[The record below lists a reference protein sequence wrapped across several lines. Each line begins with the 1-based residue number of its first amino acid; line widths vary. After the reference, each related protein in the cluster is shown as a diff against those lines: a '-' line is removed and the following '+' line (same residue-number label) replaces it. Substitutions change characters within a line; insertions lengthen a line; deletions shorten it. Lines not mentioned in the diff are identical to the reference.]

1 MIKGRLPDE
10 IINRSKKGFNM
21 PVAYWLSSDLNELL
35 NDMLNKEF
43 IERQGLFEHT
53 FIQQLISD
61 HLERRKD
68 NRKLLW
74 TLLMFQLWLRL
85 PIFMMLIILLLSCLY
100 SPIGIFSERFIH
112 SSISDLLLSCPA
124 QGIPLFCI
132 NIKKVFL

>member
-1 MIKGRLPDE
+1 M
-10 IINRSKKGFNM
+10 RSSIVRKKGFNM

-74 TLLMFQLWLRL
+74 TLLMFQLWYQNY
-85 PIFMMLIILLLSCLY
+85 M
-100 SPIGIFSERFIH
+100 E
-112 SSISDLLLSCPA
+112 
-124 QGIPLFCI
+124 
-132 NIKKVFL
+132 